1 MSRPSIWIQ
10 VLESGRKDRLLSGIY
25 GSNPDLISERKA
37 ALIKLLGS
45 FRARYGDDGQ
55 VVIVRCPCRVNLMG
69 MHVEHRGGYVN
80 YVTHSREIL
89 LAAAASDGDL
99 ARMNDVRSQDFPERS
114 FSIAEE
120 LSQGDRSSWMSYIES
135 PGVVRRV
142 SESQGDWSNYVKGI
156 VLRLQARFADAS
168 LHGMEMM
175 FSGNIPKSSGLS
187 SSSAMVVSS
196 ALATLA
202 LNHIDLDRAEL
213 VALCGEAEWYVGTR
227 GGAGDH
233 AAMLFCK
240 RGSICHLRFFPFQ
253 VEGYLPI
260 PDGYSLAIC
269 DSMKRAHKAGADLD
283 AYNQTIAA
291 YNMVLILA
299 KEAMGD
305 LGLPPGLIEG
315 TKHLR
320 DINPLRLKLPDIYRL
335 LRALPERASR
345 QQLGD
350 RLPGRGDELE
360 RIFRTHKE
368 PAEGYRIRAVA
379 MFGISECERGRIF
392 AEILKSGHVGALG
405 GLMFKEHDGDRV
417 TRFDRRSGTWVR
429 WDNEVSDELLD
440 RLVADSSSGDL
451 SRVAAS
457 ALHLQP
463 GGLGCSSPELDEMV
477 EIARS
482 VPGVLGAGLTG
493 AGFGGCIRVLL
504 KSTSVQD
511 LIQRMGK
518 LYYKPRGLPQGAELV
533 QTVAGASVLGDPPW
547 LRPNPRP
554 TRLS

>member
-1 MSRPSIWIQ
+1 MGKGNKAMSRPSIWIQ
-10 VLESGRKDRLLSGIY
+10 ALESGKKDRLLSRIY
-25 GSNPDLISERKA
+25 GSDPALISERKA
-37 ALIKLLGS
+37 ALSKLLGS
-45 FRARYGDDGQ
+45 FAARYGDEGQ
-55 VVIVRCPCRVNLMG
+55 AVVVRCPCRVNLMG

-80 YVTHSREIL
+80 YVTHSREVL
-89 LAAAASDGDL
+89 LASVAAEGD
-99 ARMNDVRSQDFPERS
+99 RVCMNDVRSQDFPERS

-120 LSQGDRSSWMSYIES
+120 LSRGERSSWMSYIES
-135 PGVVRRV
+135 PDVITRV
-142 SESQGDWSNYVKGI
+142 SQSQGDWSNYVKGI
-156 VLRLQARFADAS
+156 VLRFQARFADAP
-168 LHGMEMM
+168 LHGMQMM
-175 FSGNIPKSSGLS
+175 FYGNIPKSSGLS

-202 LNHIDLDRAEL
+202 LNQIDLVRAEL
-213 VALCGEAEWYVGTR
+213 VTLCGEAEWYVGTR

-240 RGSICHLRFFPFQ
+240 RGSICHLRFFPFR
-253 VEGYLPI
+253 VEEYLPI
-260 PDGYSLAIC
+260 PDGYSVAIC

-291 YNMVLILA
+291 YNMVLMLA
-299 KEAMGD
+299 KEAMRD

-345 QQLGD
+345 QQLRD
-350 RLPGRGDELE
+350 RLPERGDELE

-379 MFGISECERGRIF
+379 LFGISECERGSIF
-392 AEILKSGHVGALG
+392 PGILRSGDMVGLG
-405 GLMFKEHDGDRV
+405 NLMLKEHDGDRV
-417 TRFDRRSGTWVR
+417 VRFDRSSRTWVR
-429 WDNEVSDELLD
+429 WVNEASDELLD
-440 RLVADSSSGDL
+440 RLVADSSSGDPD
-451 SRVAAS
+451 RAAAS
-457 ALHLQP
+457 ALHLQA
-463 GGLGCSSPELDEMV
+463 GGFGCSSPELDEMV
-477 EIARS
+477 EIVRS
-482 VPGVLGAGLTG
+482 LPGVLGAGLTG

-518 LYYKPRGLPQGAELV
+518 LYYEPRGLPQGAELV
-533 QTVAGASVLGDPPW
+533 RTAAGASVLGDPA
-547 LRPNPRP
+547 
-554 TRLS
+554 